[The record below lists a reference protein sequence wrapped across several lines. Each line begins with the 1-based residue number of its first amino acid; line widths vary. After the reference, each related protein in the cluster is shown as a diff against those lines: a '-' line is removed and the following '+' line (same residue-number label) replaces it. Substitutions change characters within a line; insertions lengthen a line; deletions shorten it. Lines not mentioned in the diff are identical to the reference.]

1 MKVFGFAGYSGS
13 GKTTL
18 LEKLIPIF
26 VSSGYKVSVIKHAH
40 HRFDIDKPG
49 KDSYRHREAGA
60 SEVLISSTHRWA
72 LMHEI
77 RDEAELTL
85 QELLGHLS
93 ACDIVLVEGFKNE
106 PVPKLEIHRGVVG
119 NDHLYLQNPH
129 IVGIVTDSKIETD
142 LPQLDINQPE
152 SIVIFILNYLGLSS
166 SEVSLLA

>member
-26 VSSGYKVSVIKHAH
+26 VRSGLKVSVIKHAH
-40 HRFDIDKPG
+40 HRFDVDKPG

-60 SEVLISSTHRWA
+60 SEVLVCSSQRWA
-72 LMHEI
+72 LMHEL
-77 RDEAELTL
+77 RDELEPTL
-85 QELLGHLS
+85 QELLSHLS
-93 ACDIVLVEGFKNE
+93 PCDLALVEGFKNE
-106 PVPKLEIHRGVVG
+106 PIPKLEVYRSVVTEG
-119 NDHLYLQNPH
+119 FLHPQNPH
-129 IVGIVTDSKIETD
+129 IVAIASDQHLEVE

-152 SIVIFILNYLGLSS
+152 AIAIYILNYLGLNS